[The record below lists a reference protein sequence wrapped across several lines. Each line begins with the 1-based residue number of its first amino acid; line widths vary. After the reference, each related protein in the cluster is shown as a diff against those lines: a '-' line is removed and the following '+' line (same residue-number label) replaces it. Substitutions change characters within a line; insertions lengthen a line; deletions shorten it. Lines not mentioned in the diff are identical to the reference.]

1 MISGKGRNL
10 NLYIYILWYIYILV
24 ENNFDEAKIGYFIY
38 SDYFYIMMSI
48 GCWLIKRKRIS
59 KGICDG

>member
-1 MISGKGRNL
+1 MIDVDYNDIRKRKKL
-10 NLYIYILWYIYILV
+10 KFVHIYIMVYIYILV

-48 GCWLIKRKRIS
+48 GCWLIK
-59 KGICDG
+59 